1 MQWLVGGSG
10 GYGCD
15 GGLRGFVQAWCMTSS
30 HVKVERMDTSVCSGR
45 GGLEGKNIQTVYLDV
60 SRNPMNL

>member
-30 HVKVERMDTSVCSGR
+30 HVRVERMDGIACAFVTQFLCRALSVAAFSP
-45 GGLEGKNIQTVYLDV
+45 LSY
-60 SRNPMNL
+60 